1 MEYRILGAGTFS
13 VRNSEFNED
22 GVAEL

>member
-1 MEYRILGAGTFS
+1 MEYIILGAGTFS